1 MRIRRVLLGVDSG
14 KPSVVYNV
22 MKDQW
27 WAIFA
32 SHAFLGLSGR
42 RLDLLDVVLRQTR
55 NDITTSGDQS
65 VPDLSIPESH
75 SNLHDPGMPVQ
86 MM

>member
-32 SHAFLGLSGR
+32 SHAFLGLSGH
-42 RLDLLDVVLRQTR
+42 RLDLHGVLRQTR
-55 NDITTSGDQS
+55 HDITSGDQS
-65 VPDLSIPESH
+65 VPDLSIPELH